1 VFWTLFGLLAL
12 VALLLFALTLLARRL
27 ERRMREAVIE
37 AGQLGQYALEK
48 KIGEGGMGSVYRA
61 RHAMLRR
68 PTAVKLLE
76 PSKTTEVSVARF
88 EREVQLTSQ
97 LNHPNT
103 ITIYDYGRTGEGVF
117 YYAME
122 YLDGFSLDTLVK
134 QFGPQPDGR
143 VIHILTQ
150 VCGSLVEAHS
160 AGLIHRDIKPANIML
175 TRRGGVCDYVKL
187 LDFGLVKAVDSEKM
201 RTLTAA
207 DAITGT
213 PLYIT
218 PETIEDSEG
227 SDARSDL
234 YSLGAVGYYL
244 LTGKPVFDAGGIM
257 EIMRAHVQT
266 KPIAPSK
273 RLARPMS
280 SELEQLILRCLA
292 KSPAERPQTAAEMA
306 LELARCV
313 PVQPWGEG
321 DAQRWW
327 QQQQA
332 TLTASPGNEV
342 TQDLRL
348 ASTMAATDVKPA
360 D

>member
-1 VFWTLFGLLAL
+1 
-12 VALLLFALTLLARRL
+12 
-27 ERRMREAVIE
+27 
-37 AGQLGQYALEK
+37 
-48 KIGEGGMGSVYRA
+48 MGSVYRA

-76 PSKTTEVSVARF
+76 PAKTTEVSVARF

-143 VIHILTQ
+143 VIHLLAQ

-175 TRRGGVCDYVKL
+175 TRRGGVSDYVKL

-201 RTLTAA
+201 RTLTSA
-207 DAITGT
+207 DAVTGT
-213 PLYIT
+213 PLYIA
-218 PETIEDSEG
+218 PETIEDADG
-227 SDARSDL
+227 TDARSDL
-234 YSLGAVGYYL
+234 YSLGAVGYFL
-244 LTGKPVFDAGGIM
+244 LTGRPVFDAGGIL

-273 RLARPMS
+273 RLAQPMS
-280 SELEQLILRCLA
+280 AELEQLILRCLS
-292 KSPAERPQTAAEMA
+292 KSPQERPQSAAEMA
-306 LELARCV
+306 VELSRCV
-313 PVQPWGEG
+313 PAQPWTQS
-321 DAQRWW
+321 DADRWW
-327 QQQQA
+327 QLQEQP
-332 TLTASPGNEV
+332 TLAGGPGNEV

-348 ASTMAATDVKPA
+348 ASTMGATDVRPA